1 MSSELRLRIVSASV
15 LAATALAAAWLGGV
29 LLFLFWLIGATGVL
43 VEWWRMT
50 GGRLG
55 WRFLGVLYA
64 TAVIVSPVVLRL
76 DPAFGFAVLV
86 WLFAVVWGSDV
97 MAYACGRLIGGPKL
111 MPSVSPKK
119 TWAGFIGGTLFAA
132 LAGTAVAAFF
142 AAPSLLPVA
151 AVSLL
156 GAVVSQGGDLVE
168 SAIKRRFGVKDAG
181 SLIPGHGGFMDRLDG
196 FIAAGL
202 FALVLGVARG
212 GWTGAAQGV
221 LIW

>member
-15 LAATALAAAWLGGV
+15 LAATALVAAWIGGV
-29 LLFLFWLIGATGVL
+29 PVFLFWLIGATGVL

-55 WRFLGVLYA
+55 WRFLGLLYA
-64 TAVIVSPVVLRL
+64 SAVLVSPVVLRL
-76 DPAFGFAVLV
+76 DPAMGFAVLV

-97 MAYACGRLIGGPKL
+97 MAYACGRMIGGPKL
-111 MPSVSPKK
+111 MPRVSPKK
-119 TWAGFIGGTLFAA
+119 TWSGFIGGTVFAA

-142 AAPSLLPVA
+142 EAPALLPVGV
-151 AVSLL
+151 VSLI
-156 GAVVSQGGDLVE
+156 AAIISQGGDLVE
-168 SAIKRRFGVKDAG
+168 SAIKRHFGVKDA
-181 SLIPGHGGFMDRLDG
+181 SALIPGHGGFMDRLDG

-212 GWTGAAQGV
+212 GWTGAGQGV